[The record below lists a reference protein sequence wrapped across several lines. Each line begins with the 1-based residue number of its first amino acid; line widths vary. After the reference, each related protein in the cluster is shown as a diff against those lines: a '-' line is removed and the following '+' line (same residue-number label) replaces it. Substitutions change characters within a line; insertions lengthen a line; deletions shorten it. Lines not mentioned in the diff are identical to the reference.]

1 MNTPHILCVSYDE
14 ALLNT
19 RQLILEQHGYKVTG
33 AYGFQSG
40 VHACKSDARGYDLFI
55 LGHSIPLA
63 DKRALIREFRKHCPK
78 GTIIA
83 LKRSN
88 EWRVEGADYL
98 VDTDPRELVALVNS
112 LLQPKG

>member
-1 MNTPHILCVSYDE
+1 
-14 ALLNT
+14 
-19 RQLILEQHGYKVTG
+19 VTG

-40 VHACKSDARGYDLFI
+40 VLACKSAPLEYAMFI

-63 DKRALIREFRKHCPK
+63 DKRGLIAEFRKHCPK

-88 EWRVEGADYL
+88 ESQVDGADYL

-112 LLQPKG
+112 LLKPKHSNLRVLSV